1 MDGGCGL
8 RWMKAWG
15 RSACRT
21 GKRLVAG
28 RVEGVVQ
35 VAAWVGAVRPAVA
48 APSRTGATAGV
59 DGRLVDWG
67 REGGLSAWRSW

>member
-1 MDGGCGL
+1 MV
-8 RWMKAWG
+8 RWMKARG

-21 GKRLVAG
+21 SKRLFVG
-28 RVEGVVQ
+28 RVEEVAR

-48 APSRTGATAGV
+48 APSGTGVAAGV

-67 REGGLSAWRSW
+67 RGGGLSAWRSW

>member
-1 MDGGCGL
+1 
-8 RWMKAWG
+8 MKARG

-28 RVEGVVQ
+28 RVEGVAQ
-35 VAAWVGAVRPAVA
+35 AAAWVGAVRPAVA
-48 APSRTGATAGV
+48 APSGTGAAAGV